1 MKTIILFA
9 ILLSAVCLSCTHNRQ
24 QFKAEATP
32 DEDLTITGVND
43 TVADIQVTSADNDTI
58 IYDTPECFLW
68 YVEDLPDKYKNKTVS
83 MWVEQSVYR
92 ENTQAINVFVA
103 NPTNVPLLFGR
114 KWDMQVWNGSK
125 WVSPKA
131 KFSPFIWKDDEIIMP
146 KGMMLHCF
154 CFPVGRYYHLPKGK
168 YRICKSFHVKR
179 EKIELSAE
187 FEIK

>member
-24 QFKAEATP
+24 QFKVEATP

-43 TVADIQVTSADNDTI
+43 TVADIQVTSADKDTI

-125 WVSPKA
+125 WG
-131 KFSPFIWKDDEIIMP
+131 FSESKI
-146 KGMMLHCF
+146 L
-154 CFPVGRYYHLPKGK
+154 
-168 YRICKSFHVKR
+168 SFHLEGR
-179 EKIELSAE
+179 
-187 FEIK
+187 